1 MRPNTFHNIDLKPL
15 VVFQFLAQHH
25 WNVYIQSFFV
35 TSSTQAYRFG
45 SVFYRVVL
53 PFFLT
58 FLFY

>member
-45 SVFYRVVL
+45 SVFL
-53 PFFLT
+53 IELNDLSF
-58 FLFY
+58 